1 MQKGSRGKQ
10 NSNGNGH
17 GNGSAHK
24 TSVLLVD
31 DDPVFLGLTKRL
43 LETQYG
49 DKVDVVGIA
58 CSGEE
63 SLMLARLLSPEV
75 VLMDLNMPGMGGLG
89 TIPLLRILFPN
100 TRIIA
105 LTHDDGVQARRLV
118 LNAGGYDLIPKSN
131 LKKQLMP
138 AIERRND

>member
-1 MQKGSRGKQ
+1 MEKSSRGKR

-24 TSVLLVD
+24 TSVMLVD
-31 DDPVFLGLTKRL
+31 DDPMFLGFTKRM
-43 LETQYG
+43 LESQYG
-49 DKVDVVGIA
+49 DRVDVIGIA

-63 SLMLARLLSPEV
+63 SLMLARLLAPEV

-89 TIPLLRILFPN
+89 TIPLLHILFPN

-105 LTHDDGVQARRLV
+105 LTHDDRLQARRMV
-118 LNAGGYDLIPKSN
+118 LNAGGSDLISKSDI
-131 LKKQLMP
+131 KTHLMP

>member
-1 MQKGSRGKQ
+1 MKKNSKGKQ

-17 GNGSAHK
+17 GNGRTHK
-24 TSVLLVD
+24 TSVMLVD
-31 DDPVFLGLTKRL
+31 DDPMFLGLTKRM

-63 SLMLARLLSPEV
+63 SLMLARLLAPEV

-105 LTHDDGVQARRLV
+105 LTHDDRLQARRLV
-118 LNAGGYDLIPKSN
+118 LNAGGFDLISKSN
-131 LKKQLMP
+131 LKKQLIP
-138 AIERRND
+138 AIERRSD